1 MLFYLTGTA
10 RDANMG
16 VLNVRAHL
24 TIVVHAAKGS
34 FTSEIDVILAAHQAA
49 QSTRITQ
56 HFEHHAEQAV
66 H

>member
-1 MLFYLTGTA
+1 MV
-10 RDANMG
+10 
-16 VLNVRAHL
+16 VLNVLAHL

-49 QSTRITQ
+49 QNTQITQ
-56 HFEHHAEQAV
+56 HFVHHAEQVV